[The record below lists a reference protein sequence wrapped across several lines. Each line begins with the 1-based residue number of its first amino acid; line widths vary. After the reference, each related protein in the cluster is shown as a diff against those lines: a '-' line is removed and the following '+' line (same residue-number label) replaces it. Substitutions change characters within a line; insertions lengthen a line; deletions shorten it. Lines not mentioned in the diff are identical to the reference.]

1 LILKRSP
8 LLFLLLTLLLV
19 SCGPAALSAEQI
31 QQTAQVMVDT
41 GIPLTLT
48 ALPTNTSLPTATP
61 QPTATFT
68 STASPSPSTTVTI
81 MTSPLL
87 PAAIAT
93 WTPYGQS
100 ESGALETAQTDKA
113 DANAPLSLQNQSGED
128 IQFILVSPVYQEYAF
143 GGNMTLILSEGQYS
157 YRAWIGNDG
166 PFSGSF
172 AITNGDKHVLTF
184 FSDKIHFSTP

>member
-1 LILKRSP
+1 LILKHSP

-48 ALPTNTSLPTATP
+48 ALPTNTSLPTETP

-68 STASPSPSTTVTI
+68 SIASPSPSTTVTI
-81 MTSPLL
+81 ITNTL
-87 PAAIAT
+87 PPAIAT
-93 WTPYGQS
+93 WTPYGQN

-113 DANAPLSLQNQSGED
+113 DSNAPLLFDNQSGEE
-128 IQFILVSPVYQEYAF
+128 IQFIFVSPIYQEYAF
-143 GGNMTLILSEGQYS
+143 DGSMTLILPEGQYS
-157 YRAWIGNDG
+157 YRAWIGDDG

-172 AITNGDKHVLTF
+172 AITNGDKHVLSF
-184 FSDKIHFSTP
+184 RAGKIHFSTP